1 MSISAVFCAFFAMGA
16 VLMDLKWEKVPN
28 SWCLF
33 GWFASVSVQLM
44 TALLQGGRPDLWRII
59 FGTVF
64 PLILLFPLFAAKMLG
79 TGDIKVFAV
88 LGSMIGMR
96 TICRCIILSFLLGAI
111 IALPVL
117 FLCCDYKRRIFYF
130 FSYLQRVMDTKMIP
144 PYLVPGNAPENLHFT
159 LPIFCSVWLLILGG
173 FI

>member
-1 MSISAVFCAFFAMGA
+1 MVFCAFFAMGA
-16 VLMDLKWEKVPN
+16 ALMDLKWEKVPN

-33 GWFASVSVQLM
+33 GWLASVVVQVL
-44 TALLQGGRPDLWRII
+44 TALLESEHPDFGKMIGGTI
-59 FGTVF
+59 F

-88 LGSMIGMR
+88 LGSMTGAG
-96 TICRCIILSFLLGAI
+96 TIIRCIMLSFLLGAA
-111 IALPVL
+111 IAVPVL
-117 FLCCDYKRRIFYF
+117 FLYCNYKRRILYF
-130 FSYLQRVMDTKMIP
+130 FSYLRRVMETRKIP

-159 LPIFCSVWLLILGG
+159 LPILGSVWLLILGG